1 MSSARIKL
9 VVFNEHTLGYI
20 LPELPNYVQILHAS
34 VLKGAVWS
42 MSKYSDCISKNDK
55 VRLASEEDFDNFR
68 CCFSDSYRNGEYE
81 FAETLPV

>member
-1 MSSARIKL
+1 MSNAKIKL

-34 VLKGAVWS
+34 VLKGATWS
-42 MSKYSDCISKNDK
+42 MSKHCDYIGSADK
-55 VRLASEEDFDNFR
+55 VRLATEEDFDVFR
-68 CCFSDSYRNGEYE
+68 CCFSDAYRTEEYE